1 MGSHRCLADVNAPE
15 KLLLQFEQ
23 ILQCVAMC
31 SLNNYE
37 RVPWG
42 RAAYANACVRQW
54 PSRQHFGRLHQ
65 ISLKIVAQMAASMD

>member
-1 MGSHRCLADVNAPE
+1 
-15 KLLLQFEQ
+15 
-23 ILQCVAMC
+23 MC

-54 PSRQHFGRLHQ
+54 PSRQHFARLHQ
-65 ISLKIVAQMAASMD
+65 IPPQNCRSNGRVNGLKRRLAANLHEIVSKPMMLC

>member
-1 MGSHRCLADVNAPE
+1 
-15 KLLLQFEQ
+15 
-23 ILQCVAMC
+23 MC